1 MKRGGGGVER
11 GRVHLADGDRRM
23 RVSAGN
29 DYHVEK
35 DAAASEMEEQA
46 SASSKCR
53 LNADIVES
61 RRHGESY

>member
-1 MKRGGGGVER
+1 M
-11 GRVHLADGDRRM
+11 ADGDRRM

-46 SASSKCR
+46 SASSKRR